1 MAISFWAVSV
11 LIVSV
16 SQDPAVHLSFPTYR
30 FSLLRLGSFQSPH
43 QERGV
48 GARGP
53 RSGVAVRD
61 AHFLGR

>member
-1 MAISFWAVSV
+1 MAISFWAVSL

-16 SQDPAVHLSFPTYR
+16 SQDPAVDLSFPTHG
-30 FSLLRLGSFQSPH
+30 FSLVRLGSFQSPH